1 MDAASNE
8 DLRIKRVAGGY
19 LVQYVP
25 LFSLDGSLLFVIYE
39 SSIQAFSVTTG
50 DLVRSYES
58 RANESPL
65 IGMVIDH
72 TQGKYIYGCTRD
84 GFIISWKIDSGLL
97 IDRSEIL
104 KGKFVVESF
113 HVLYDPN
120 GVSSFLV
127 LGTSTKKL
135 FIQYCPRKKMVIE
148 VIRPA
153 IHENLKYK
161 EKNGTPKENN
171 DASTVQIVAAPGGS
185 GLNFFAYIA
194 KNRWYW
200 VRLKPTVFVGSM
212 PHCSGVEPVVLTCH
226 PKEAIIAVGD
236 TMGRVVLYRNFLADE
251 KIIFETYHWHPHPV
265 KCLAFSN
272 NGTHFYSGGH
282 ERVLVKW
289 SVGQEEKAD
298 LIPRLTDS
306 ILSIAIGPENAK
318 LALCTADN
326 GIQIMNALHKQTANV
341 QSFSKISADVPGD
354 ELFPAGL
361 QVNPRTHAIVMNA
374 RLGCI
379 QFFSTHTKSL
389 LHTLDITMRNYN
401 TKEDRDV
408 IHNTVVSNICVN
420 AHWLATVENWN
431 DNHNSTET
439 RLKFWKYNESRQ
451 TYSLNTN
458 LENVHQGAVYDIA
471 FSSTTRE
478 RDLQCATAGQ
488 DRRIKVWSLE
498 EVQTTNGGEKLVWA
512 CVGCVQHRNLPVRSI
527 AYSQDASLLAGG
539 FGNILCIWNPDT
551 LKLKCVLS
559 APSGYDGCVNRA
571 LMIFPAVT
579 SQKRAIDKKQNYHDI
594 RTKIIAEIVAQ
605 TNGKGKSSLF
615 DDVTE
620 KYKKL
625 QRSSRV
631 NAIRN
636 EIIESVSEN
645 NKKYIVQKI
654 QKNSKLN
661 MSQRAELFHA
671 LRITCRTNEEMKIR
685 IQNKLLTSQRSAH
698 KVEQY
703 LQKICATMT
712 NAVRFRAVRK
722 QQHFLRRQ
730 LPSTLLR
737 NGISNMFSQKNV
749 NRTKT
754 SEKEKNRLKDIINDK
769 EKVIENP
776 IRSFSQIQNVF
787 FCYGQ
792 FSHLVVVN
800 TENRLVVWNLL
811 SLKIQVSAAI
821 TVDRIAFDP
830 ITNLIASFTKDKEL
844 YVFLPNIPM
853 PLYHRSNMP
862 QVFGAVW
869 VPRRYPS
876 SQSFNVDWQATSQLF
891 FLNEKQELLH
901 LVSDNDEDMLA
912 PVDSDDE
919 EILVADEGGNQ
930 SKTPFAAMLAKQV
943 VGSNVQRISEVRSG
957 NNIGVA
963 GKSAVRDI
971 VGSSSHTMAPVNL
984 LCRDFLRSLLITEE
998 NRAKEGNSQDQQ
1010 GETVN
1015 GRVRPFAKDR
1025 VGYLGDHFMLALE
1038 SSECSESA
1046 VELFLKILPSG
1057 IPALT
1062 DYLHSIGTARK
1073 ESHMYRE
1080 LLPKL
1085 EQFSRFAPKCFLA
1098 LEPAG
1103 KLLVLENLHGQ
1114 GFRNIPNES
1123 AGIFDKEHLK
1133 CALIALAKFH
1143 SASLLLEQ
1151 KTGESLTVLAPGVLE
1166 ENAWVRKENNP
1177 RVQELDNAID
1187 VLLALVRVI
1196 EKDNPQL
1203 MTILEKLPKFMQ
1215 QIYELVKPSSEYR
1228 NVACHGDLWAN
1239 NMMFRYA
1246 VVDGRSVPQESL
1258 IIDYQ
1263 FTRYAPPAYDLN
1275 MLITL
1280 TTTGHFRRIHRE
1292 ELIRFYYQRVL
1303 EELKCHHSVCNSPS
1317 ELLNEESF
1325 YKSCETYRISGL
1337 IDNFLMNHVT
1347 LLPRDYKL

>member
-1 MDAASNE
+1 MCIEAGPVVNSNINAREMQQSKSQEPTMDAATNE
-8 DLRIKRVAGGY
+8 DLQIKRVAGGY
-19 LVQYVP
+19 MVQYVP

-58 RANESPL
+58 RGNESPL
-65 IGMVIDH
+65 IGMVIDS
-72 TQGKYIYGCTRD
+72 TQGKHIYGCTRD

-97 IDRSEIL
+97 IDRSEIV
-104 KGKFVVESF
+104 KGKFVAESF

-127 LGTSTKKL
+127 LGKSTKKL

-161 EKNGTPKENN
+161 ERIEAPKENN
-171 DASTVQIVAAPGGS
+171 DASTVKIVAAPGGN

-194 KNRWYW
+194 KERWYW

-212 PHCSGVEPVVLTCH
+212 PHCSGVEPVVLACH

-236 TMGRVVLYRNFLADE
+236 TMGRVVLYRNFLVKE
-251 KIIFETYHWHPHPV
+251 KIVFETYHWHPHPV
-265 KCLAFSN
+265 QCLAFSN

-289 SVGQEEKAD
+289 SVGQEEKTD

-306 ILSIAIGPENAK
+306 ILNIVIGPENAK
-318 LALCTADN
+318 VVLCTADN
-326 GIQIMNALHKQTANV
+326 GIQILNALHKQTANV

-361 QVNPRTHAIVMNA
+361 HVNPRTHAIIMNA
-374 RLGCI
+374 RVGCI

-401 TKEDRDV
+401 TKEDRNM

-431 DNHNSTET
+431 DNHNSIET

-458 LENVHQGAVYDIA
+458 LENVHHGAVNDMA
-471 FSSTTRE
+471 FSSTSRE

-488 DRRIKVWSLE
+488 DRRIKLWSLE
-498 EVQTTNGGEKLVWA
+498 EVLTTNGSEKLVWA

-527 AYSQDASLLAGG
+527 AFSQDASLLAGG
-539 FGNILCIWNPDT
+539 FGNVLCIWNPDT

-571 LMIFPAVT
+571 LMIFPAKP
-579 SQKRAIDKKQNYHDI
+579 SQKRTVDKKQNYHDL
-594 RTKIIAEIVAQ
+594 RTKIITEIIAL
-605 TNGKGKSSLF
+605 TNSKGKSSLF

-620 KYKKL
+620 KCKKL
-625 QRSSRV
+625 QRTSRM

-636 EIIESVSEN
+636 EIVESVSEN

-654 QKNSKLN
+654 QKTSKIN

-671 LRITCRTNEEMKIR
+671 LRIACRTNNEMRVR
-685 IQNKLLTSQRSAH
+685 IQNKLLARRRSVH

-703 LQKICATMT
+703 LQKICANMT

-722 QQHFLRRQ
+722 QQNFLRRQ
-730 LPSTLLR
+730 LPSTPLR
-737 NGISNMFSQKNV
+737 NGISNIFSDKNID
-749 NRTKT
+749 RTTISK
-754 SEKEKNRLKDIINDK
+754 KEKTLQQDEK
-769 EKVIENP
+769 KVIENP
-776 IRSFSQIQNVF
+776 IRSFMQIQNVF
-787 FCYGQ
+787 FCNGQ

-821 TVDRIAFDP
+821 TIDRIAFDP
-830 ITNLIASFTKDKEL
+830 TTNLIASFTKDKEL

-862 QVFGAVW
+862 KVFGAVW

-901 LVSDNDEDMLA
+901 LVSDNDEDTLA

-930 SKTPFAAMLAKQV
+930 SSLKTPFAAMLAKQV

-957 NNIGVA
+957 SSIGVV

-984 LCRDFLRSLLITEE
+984 LCKDFLRSLLITEE
-998 NRAKEGNSQDQQ
+998 NRAKDGNSLDQHGHGLSHSDPTVKAVF
-1010 GETVN
+1010 GETGN
-1015 GRVRPFAKDR
+1015 NSLTAND
-1025 VGYLGDHFMLALE
+1025 
-1038 SSECSESA
+1038 
-1046 VELFLKILPSG
+1046 PS
-1057 IPALT
+1057 I
-1062 DYLHSIGTARK
+1062 D
-1073 ESHMYRE
+1073 
-1080 LLPKL
+1080 
-1085 EQFSRFAPKCFLA
+1085 
-1098 LEPAG
+1098 
-1103 KLLVLENLHGQ
+1103 
-1114 GFRNIPNES
+1114 FRNEEEVSSTDNMREKINTRKATAAAVNQMKQNLATTGNVLS
-1123 AGIFDKEHLK
+1123 MKLK
-1133 CALIALAKFH
+1133 
-1143 SASLLLEQ
+1143 
-1151 KTGESLTVLAPGVLE
+1151 
-1166 ENAWVRKENNP
+1166 
-1177 RVQELDNAID
+1177 
-1187 VLLALVRVI
+1187 
-1196 EKDNPQL
+1196 
-1203 MTILEKLPKFMQ
+1203 KLP
-1215 QIYELVKPSSEYR
+1215 
-1228 NVACHGDLWAN
+1228 D
-1239 NMMFRYA
+1239 
-1246 VVDGRSVPQESL
+1246 
-1258 IIDYQ
+1258 
-1263 FTRYAPPAYDLN
+1263 
-1275 MLITL
+1275 
-1280 TTTGHFRRIHRE
+1280 
-1292 ELIRFYYQRVL
+1292 ELIDIVF
-1303 EELKCHHSVCNSPS
+1303 
-1317 ELLNEESF
+1317 
-1325 YKSCETYRISGL
+1325 
-1337 IDNFLMNHVT
+1337 
-1347 LLPRDYKL
+1347 

>member
-1 MDAASNE
+1 MCIETAPLVKSNINTRQMQQSKSLGISLESAMDRTTNE

-19 LVQYVP
+19 MVQYVP

-50 DLVRSYES
+50 DLVRSYEY

-65 IGMVIDH
+65 IGVVIDR

-97 IDRSEIL
+97 IDRSEIV
-104 KGKFVVESF
+104 KGKFVAESF

-135 FIQYCPRKKMVIE
+135 FIQYCPRKKVVIE

-161 EKNGTPKENN
+161 RSGAPKENN
-171 DASTVQIVAAPGGS
+171 DASTVQIIAAPGGN

-194 KNRWYW
+194 KDRWYW
-200 VRLKPTVFVGSM
+200 VQLKPRTFVGSM
-212 PHCSGVEPVVLTCH
+212 PHCGGGEPVVLTCH

-236 TMGRVVLYRNFLADE
+236 TLGRVVLYRNFLSKD
-251 KIIFETYHWHPHPV
+251 KTIFETYHWHPHPV
-265 KCLAFSN
+265 ICLAFSN

-306 ILSIAIGPENAK
+306 LLNIAICPENAK
-318 LALCTADN
+318 VVLCTADN
-326 GIQIMNALHKQTANV
+326 GIQVMNALHKQIANV

-361 QVNPRTHAIVMNA
+361 QVNPRTHAIIMNA
-374 RLGCI
+374 RVGCI

-389 LHTLDITMRNYN
+389 LHTLDIAMRNYN

-431 DNHNSTET
+431 DNHNSIET

-451 TYSLNTN
+451 TYYLNTN
-458 LENVHQGAVYDIA
+458 LENVHHGAVYDMA
-471 FSSTTRE
+471 FSSTSRE

-488 DRRIKVWSLE
+488 DRRIKLWSLE
-498 EVQTTNGGEKLVWA
+498 EVQTTNGGEKFVWA
-512 CVGCVQHRNLPVRSI
+512 CFGCVQHRNLPVRSV
-527 AYSQDASLLAGG
+527 AFSQDSSLLAGG
-539 FGNILCIWNPDT
+539 FGNVLCIWNPDT

-571 LMIFPAVT
+571 LMIFPAET
-579 SQKRAIDKKQNYHDI
+579 SQKGAKGNKLINHDA
-594 RTKIIAEIVAQ
+594 RMKIIAEIIAL
-605 TNGKGKSSLF
+605 TNSKGKSSLF

-620 KYKKL
+620 KCQKL
-625 QRSSRV
+625 QRISRM
-631 NAIRN
+631 NAIRD

-654 QKNSKLN
+654 QKNSKIN
-661 MSQRAELFHA
+661 MSQRAELFYA
-671 LRITCRTNEEMKIR
+671 LRTTCRTNEEMKIR
-685 IQNKLLTSQRSAH
+685 IQNKLLTSRRSVH
-698 KVEQY
+698 KVQQY
-703 LQKICATMT
+703 LQKICANMT

-722 QQHFLRRQ
+722 QQNFLRRQ
-730 LPSTLLR
+730 LPSTPLKSA
-737 NGISNMFSQKNV
+737 ISNIFSQKNIADQ
-749 NRTKT
+749 RKI
-754 SEKEKNRLKDIINDK
+754 SEKEKTSQKDIMNDK
-769 EKVIENP
+769 KKVIENP
-776 IRSFSQIQNVF
+776 IRSFLQIHNVF

-821 TVDRIAFDP
+821 TIDRIAFDP

-862 QVFGAVW
+862 KVFGAVW

-901 LVSDNDEDMLA
+901 LVSDNNEDTLA

-919 EILVADEGGNQ
+919 EILVADEGGKQ
-930 SKTPFAAMLAKQV
+930 SSVGLKTPFAAMVAKQV

-957 NNIGVA
+957 NNAGVA
-963 GKSAVRDI
+963 GKSALRDI

-984 LCRDFLRSLLITEE
+984 LCRDFLRSLLISGD
-998 NRAKEGNSQDQQ
+998 NRVKEGNLQDQQ
-1010 GETVN
+1010 RQGTSN
-1015 GRVRPFAKDR
+1015 ADPTDK
-1025 VGYLGDHFMLALE
+1025 
-1038 SSECSESA
+1038 A
-1046 VELFLKILPSG
+1046 VFCEIGNNFLNATND
-1057 IPALT
+1057 PAV
-1062 DYLHSIGTARK
+1062 D
-1073 ESHMYRE
+1073 
-1080 LLPKL
+1080 
-1085 EQFSRFAPKCFLA
+1085 
-1098 LEPAG
+1098 
-1103 KLLVLENLHGQ
+1103 
-1114 GFRNIPNES
+1114 FRNEDEVSSNDSMIQ
-1123 AGIFDKEHLK
+1123 LK
-1133 CALIALAKFH
+1133 
-1143 SASLLLEQ
+1143 Q
-1151 KTGESLTVLAPGVLE
+1151 KINTRKATAAAVSQMKQNHISRTANVLSMKL
-1166 ENAWVRKENNP
+1166 K
-1177 RVQELDNAID
+1177 
-1187 VLLALVRVI
+1187 
-1196 EKDNPQL
+1196 
-1203 MTILEKLPKFMQ
+1203 KLP
-1215 QIYELVKPSSEYR
+1215 
-1228 NVACHGDLWAN
+1228 D
-1239 NMMFRYA
+1239 
-1246 VVDGRSVPQESL
+1246 
-1258 IIDYQ
+1258 
-1263 FTRYAPPAYDLN
+1263 
-1275 MLITL
+1275 
-1280 TTTGHFRRIHRE
+1280 
-1292 ELIRFYYQRVL
+1292 ELIEIF
-1303 EELKCHHSVCNSPS
+1303 
-1317 ELLNEESF
+1317 F
-1325 YKSCETYRISGL
+1325 
-1337 IDNFLMNHVT
+1337 
-1347 LLPRDYKL
+1347 